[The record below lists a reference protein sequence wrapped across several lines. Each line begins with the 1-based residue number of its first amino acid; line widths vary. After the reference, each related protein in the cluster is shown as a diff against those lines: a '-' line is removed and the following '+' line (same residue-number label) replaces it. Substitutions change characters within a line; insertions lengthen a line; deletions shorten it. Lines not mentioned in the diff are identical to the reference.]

1 MLFDKRLASGGEL
14 SPDVC
19 EGAVGSEM
27 TRVGGGIPGIPSS
40 NLFLNDFS
48 NGGFVRRCLGRKRR
62 GRDRVPPLQTIIF
75 SSFPGRTK
83 GCRPSGSY
91 RVVARMEMSS
101 PAASKGIPVHGQ
113 LSGAYLTL
121 S

>member
-1 MLFDKRLASGGEL
+1 MERSLEEVVMLFDKRLASGEEL

-48 NGGFVRRCLGRKRR
+48 NGGFVRRWLG
-62 GRDRVPPLQTIIF
+62 VAAMVFAT
-75 SSFPGRTK
+75 RT
-83 GCRPSGSY
+83 
-91 RVVARMEMSS
+91 VARTNKHFM
-101 PAASKGIPVHGQ
+101 AASGQ
-113 LSGAYLTL
+113 REGCDYSKAFREAGTGQ
-121 S
+121 